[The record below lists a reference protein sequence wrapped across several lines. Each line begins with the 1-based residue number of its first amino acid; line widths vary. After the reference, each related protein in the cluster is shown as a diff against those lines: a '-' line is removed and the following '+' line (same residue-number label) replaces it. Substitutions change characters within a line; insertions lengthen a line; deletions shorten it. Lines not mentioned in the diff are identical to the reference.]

1 MEQKREGTLFTKQF
15 ILLCTSNFLFFAS
28 FNMIIPELPAYLTSL
43 GGGEYKGLIIA
54 LFTLTAGLSRPF
66 SGRLSDKIGRVP
78 VMLVGGIVCIISSAL
93 YPFFTSVWA
102 FLLLR
107 FLHGFS
113 TGFQPT
119 GQTAYIAD
127 IVPAQKRGEA
137 MGIVG
142 FMSSIAMAFGPVIGS
157 EMVMH
162 FSIEM
167 MFYASSVMAFLSVLV
182 IFRMQETLQEKSKFN
197 LDALKITKKDVVEPR
212 VFPAALVW
220 MLCVFSFGVVLTLT
234 PDLSVHLGIENK
246 GTFFGIFTLSSLFVR
261 LVAGRLSDRLG
272 RVKVIK
278 VSCLVL
284 FTAMCLLGSSTTPM
298 LFYISASLFGIGV
311 GINSPTVMAWLID
324 LSDERFKGRG
334 IATGFIALEIG
345 IGMGAFISGLLYG
358 NVTANFPLA
367 FWFAASLIM
376 CAFMYLIYYGNT
388 VNKARRRQLK
398 TVA

>member
-1 MEQKREGTLFTKQF
+1 MDKPRKETLFTKQF

-28 FNMIIPELPAYLTSL
+28 FNMIIPELPAYLSSM
-43 GGGEYKGLIIA
+43 GGEDYKGLIIA
-54 LFTLTAGLSRPF
+54 LFTLTAGFSRPF

-78 VMLVGGIVCIISSAL
+78 VMLIGGVVCVISSLL

-107 FLHGFS
+107 FFHGFS

-127 IVPAQKRGEA
+127 IVPAHKRGEA

-157 EMVMH
+157 ELAMR
-162 FSIEM
+162 FNIDM
-167 MFYASSVMAFLSVLV
+167 MFYVSSAFAFLSVIV
-182 IFRMQETLQEKSKFN
+182 IIKMEESLQDKSKFS
-197 LDALKITKKDVVEPR
+197 LDALKITKKDVVEPK

-234 PDLSVHLGIENK
+234 PDLSIHLGIANK
-246 GTFFGIFTLSSLFVR
+246 GAFFGIFTLSSLFVR
-261 LVAGRLSDRLG
+261 LLAGRLSDRLG

-278 VSCLVL
+278 VSCLIL
-284 FTAMCLLGSSTTPM
+284 FTAMLLLGSATTPL
-298 LFYISASLFGIGV
+298 LFYISASLFGLGV

-345 IGMGAFISGLLYG
+345 IGMGAFSAGLLY
-358 NVTANFPLA
+358 NNQSNNFPLA
-367 FWFAASLIM
+367 FWFAAFLIFS
-376 CAFMYLIYYGNT
+376 AFVYLLYNGKS
-388 VNKARRRQLK
+388 VNRESMRLK
-398 TVA
+398 TAV